1 MCSHSFLSPLSI
13 LLATVWT
20 RPQGVGRSS
29 GIHTEQ
35 TLRTDT
41 VIPQCQLTNY
51 TILRYT
57 NGRVL
62 ILGLY
67 NTPILHRVYIQQLH
81 GQSKWPVGATYQ
93 NICVFRGHV
102 VAYIYIRI
110 QVDKWIIIFL
120 TVWNFLPLIQGNK
133 NILIFSSINEVFLL
147 MVRWND
153 FKQILHYVSTWPFIN
168 TLVTESHWVY
178 ENNSSE
184 GHSTQEQKFCDQFS
198 ASCPSATHS
207 TLGQNN
213 SPFFIHLSL
222 VKFFWGITF
231 SCEWTLPDE

>member
-1 MCSHSFLSPLSI
+1 MSLNQAHKVRSGQGIQTLHEIRSAFNQPVTEKNKLDLCSHSFLSPLSI

-67 NTPILHRVYIQQLH
+67 NTPILHRVYMYNNCMDNPNGLL
-81 GQSKWPVGATYQ
+81 G
-93 NICVFRGHV
+93 
-102 VAYIYIRI
+102 
-110 QVDKWIIIFL
+110 
-120 TVWNFLPLIQGNK
+120 PLIKIFAFFGVMLWPISLLGSK
-133 NILIFSSINEVFLL
+133 LINGSLYSWLFGIFFH
-147 MVRWND
+147 W
-153 FKQILHYVSTWPFIN
+153 FKETRISW
-168 TLVTESHWVY
+168 
-178 ENNSSE
+178 
-184 GHSTQEQKFCDQFS
+184 
-198 ASCPSATHS
+198 
-207 TLGQNN
+207 
-213 SPFFIHLSL
+213 FFPL
-222 VKFFWGITF
+222 
-231 SCEWTLPDE
+231 

>member
-1 MCSHSFLSPLSI
+1 M
-13 LLATVWT
+13 WT

-81 GQSKWPVGATYQ
+81 GQSEWPVGATYQ

-102 VAYIYIRI
+102 VPYISIRI
-110 QVDKWIIIFL
+110 QVDKWIILFL

-133 NILIFSSINEVFLL
+133 NILIFSFINELFLL

-153 FKQILHYVSTWPFIN
+153 FKQILHYESTWPFIN
-168 TLVTESHWVY
+168 TLMTESHWVY

-184 GHSTQEQKFCDQFS
+184 GHSTGSWTTVLWSIFS
-198 ASCPSATHS
+198 
-207 TLGQNN
+207 N
-213 SPFFIHLSL
+213 LS
-222 VKFFWGITF
+222 F
-231 SCEWTLPDE
+231 SHT